1 MTDEDEVGC
10 ISLSGVLSPTKDLLP
25 AIARIGSQV
34 LIKCEN
40 SYKEGTVVAIK
51 SPTVALIVFRDDEAE
66 EQHEVKR
73 ERMTLMRGN

>member
-1 MTDEDEVGC
+1 MST
-10 ISLSGVLSPTKDLLP
+10 SKDLLP

-34 LIKCEN
+34 LVKCEN

-51 SPTVALIVFRDDEAE
+51 SPSMALIVFCDDETE

-73 ERMTLMRGN
+73 ERMTLMRDVG